1 MEAPSGVLIVVKQ
14 LFGTSVLALTVLSGT
29 AHADSIGWQQPQP
42 YFTYSTGAL
51 AFEHLSWS
59 PLDFAAF
66 AAYGGYFA
74 NVRRPEFETA
84 PPVFQPLATY
94 GIDDEFSL
102 LMDIQFTPTVTFMPS
117 EGAFQSLEFDDPA
130 DSPQSAAIPEPGTLA
145 LVGLGLLG
153 LSRQLRRRRQ
163 A

>member
-1 MEAPSGVLIVVKQ
+1 MFA
-14 LFGTSVLALTVLSGT
+14 LAVLSGT
-29 AHADSIGWQQPQP
+29 AHADTIGWQQPPQPPQP

-51 AFEHLSWS
+51 AFEHISWT

-84 PPVFQPLATY
+84 VPTFQPLDTY

-102 LMDIQFTPTVTFMPS
+102 LMDLQFTPTPTFMAA
-117 EGAFQSLEFDDPA
+117 EGAFESLAFDDP
-130 DSPQSAAIPEPGTLA
+130 SEPSRSAAIAEPGTLA
-145 LVGLGLLG
+145 LVGLGLLA
-153 LSRQLRRRRQ
+153 LSRQLRRRRP